1 MIDKSIETFD
11 KFLSESSPVI
21 AKARAFVI
29 KKEED
34 VEEASGFLLKINT
47 QLKKIEANRLDLTA
61 PLNQTLSKI
70 NAAAKKAKEP
80 LETAK
85 AILSDGILAWRR
97 EIQRQI
103 QAEED
108 RRRKIQ
114 EAHEKAGHQVN
125 EPVILERPAK
135 TMGNSQAVKIWRWE
149 VTNKSQVPDDYKM
162 IDDVRVNQAIRNM
175 QKDGVKEMLIPGI
188 RIYQDERLTI
198 K

>member
-1 MIDKSIETFD
+1 MIDKNIEAFD

-21 AKARAFVI
+21 AKAKSFVI

-85 AILSDGILAWRR
+85 VILSEGILAWRR
-97 EIQRQI
+97 EVQRQI

-162 IDDVRVNQAIRNM
+162 IDDVRINQAIRNM